1 MREKRAVFAVF
12 VFLLYG
18 QASEVANLYGYCQ
31 NNAGGGSM
39 HYSERAAQRKWE
51 RSLVLV
57 LKLAHP
63 DSLQEAVH
71 SDRKRS

>member
-18 QASEVANLYGYCQ
+18 QASEVANLYGHCQ

-51 RSLVLV
+51 RSLVLF

-63 DSLQEAVH
+63 NCLQEAVH

>member
-39 HYSERAAQRKWE
+39 HYSARAAQRKWE
-51 RSLVLV
+51 RSLVSV
-57 LKLAHP
+57 LERAHP
-63 DSLQEAVH
+63 DSLQEAVL
-71 SDRKRS
+71 